1 MNSGNRATDRAG
13 TREDLP
19 RSKWRLILQSV
30 TYVLGHHNR
39 PLRWSTRDEKFQ
51 GAGDDLE
58 FDRETREGFA
68 VDLRVDGIFVEG
80 IADQRFRFPEMDA
93 FRLPQIAEPQTWQI
107 AQIPKATLRRKGH
120 EFEVVFK
127 EIGAG
132 GDFEG
137 AAVVFGAADDDQRCF
152 DHSFV
157 GGDSKTQKIVAEKL
171 PSALPPVRQNAEA
184 SFEIQVDAVNDHAI
198 RARTANAQEILF
210 LFRLFERSG
219 QTERN
224 FFHGA
229 ANQLFRGAGDVPRQ
243 GQFFCENVRGS
254 AGKQRERNAVSVFL
268 RCKTVDDFVQRAV
281 AAAGNDKVAAFVGG
295 ALRDF
300 GGMPRAGGFR
310 EIGFD
315 AAAGKKAPRFIKQAP
330 AAAAAVAGVRV
341 VNQKSVSQSESH

>member
-1 MNSGNRATDRAG
+1 MGSTGKLSHEFRKLGDAPHPKATPQKSG
-13 TREDLP
+13 
-19 RSKWRLILQSV
+19 
-30 TYVLGHHNR
+30 
-39 PLRWSTRDEKFQ
+39 LRRSTRDEEFQ

-58 FDRETREGFA
+58 FDREAREGFS
-68 VDLRVDGIFVEG
+68 VNLRVDGILVERL
-80 IADQRFRFPEMDA
+80 ADQRFVFPKMDA
-93 FRLPQIAEPQTWQI
+93 FRFTQIAEPQTWQI

-132 GDFEG
+132 GDLEG

-152 DHSFV
+152 DHFFV
-157 GGDSKTQKIVAEKL
+157 GGDSKTRKIVAEKL
-171 PSALPPVRQNAEA
+171 ASALPPVGENAEA
-184 SFEIQVDAVNDHAI
+184 SFEIQVEAVNDHAI
-198 RARTANAQEILF
+198 RARAANTQEILF
-210 LFRLFERSG
+210 LFGLFERGG

-229 ANQLFRGAGDVPRQ
+229 ANELFRGAGDVPRQ

-254 AGKQRERNAVSVFL
+254 AGEQREGNAVPVFL
-268 RCKTVDDFVQRAV
+268 RGEAVDDFVQCAV
-281 AAAGNDKVAAFVGG
+281 APAGDDKVAAFVGG

-315 AAAGKKAPRFIKQAP
+315 AAAGKNAPRFIKKAP

-341 VNQKSVSQSESH
+341 VNQKSVSQSESHRWFKGVPFV